1 MKLKLIVAAL
11 GLFASASSFAAIATP
26 DTPGGGELYFVVYE
40 QGAPNGGL
48 DQSFTLDL
56 GIGIN
61 SFMASKNTFQNWA
74 TLTASTNSV
83 WANFLAT
90 SDISSLQFAVLGAKS
105 TSTSTSSSVASSV
118 FSTVTLG
125 NEGNVVPP
133 LTTSSSQNS
142 NSQLSTMIGGQM
154 TSYQNNVSNTGS
166 HLTQANGQ
174 SVNAIGSGAYF
185 QDTNMA
191 AFNNLLKFTNNNAVG
206 SAPVEFTQLYR
217 SPVGTGKA
225 LEAVMPGK
233 VSFVQSGGDYV
244 LTYGANLVPTV
255 TPVPEASTYALLL
268 SGLGALGF
276 VARRRK
282 QK

>member
-11 GLFASASSFAAIATP
+11 GLVASASSFALIPQVSTV
-26 DTPGGGELYFVVYE
+26 GGGNLFLAVYE
-40 QGAPNGGL
+40 QGAANGAP

-56 GIGIN
+56 GIN
-61 SFMASKNTFQNWA
+61 TDTFYANRASFQNWA
-74 TLTASTNSV
+74 TLTASTDAI
-83 WANFLAT
+83 WAQFLAT
-90 SDISSLQFAVLGAKS
+90 SYLPALQFAVIGAKS
-105 TSTSTSSSVASSV
+105 TPTSTNAAVASAV

-125 NEGNVVPP
+125 NEASVVGA
-133 LTTSSSQNS
+133 TAAAQNS
-142 NSQLSTMIGGQM
+142 NSQLSSMIAGTINGYTQEVSGTGTHVTQNGGESM
-154 TSYQNNVSNTGS
+154 NV
-166 HLTQANGQ
+166 
-174 SVNAIGSGAYF
+174 IGSDGYF
-185 QDTNMA
+185 QTKNMA
-191 AFNNLLKFTNNNAVG
+191 AFNSTLKYTNNNAVG

-217 SPVGTGKA
+217 SPVGSGKA
-225 LEAVMPGK
+225 LQAVQAGS

-244 LTYGANLVPTV
+244 LTYGANLASPV

>member
-11 GLFASASSFAAIATP
+11 GLIASASSFADILVPSTV
-26 DTPGGGELYFVVYE
+26 GGGELYFVVYE

-56 GIGIN
+56 GINVN
-61 SFMASKNTFQNWA
+61 SFMASQNTFQNWA
-74 TLTASTNSV
+74 TLTAATNSV

-90 SDISSLQFAVLGAKS
+90 SNIPSLQFAVMGAKS

-125 NEGNVVPP
+125 GEANVVGA
-133 LTTSSSQNS
+133 TAAAQNS
-142 NSQLSTMIGGQM
+142 NSQLSSMIGGTM
-154 TSYQNNVSNTGS
+154 TAYSNNVSNTGS
-166 HLTQANGQ
+166 HLTQANGE

-185 QDTNMA
+185 QDANMA
-191 AFNNLLKFTNNNAVG
+191 AFNTTLKFTNSDAVG
-206 SAPVEFTQLYR
+206 SAPVEFTSLYR
-217 SPVGTGKA
+217 SPVGSGKA
-225 LEAVMPGK
+225 AQAVMPGT
-233 VSFVQSGGDYV
+233 VLFAQSGNDYV

-282 QK
+282 QS

>member
-11 GLFASASSFAAIATP
+11 GLIASASSFAGITQVQTA
-26 DTPGGGELYFVVYE
+26 GGGNLFLAVYE
-40 QGAPNGGL
+40 KGASNGAP

-56 GIGIN
+56 GIN
-61 SFMASKNTFQNWA
+61 TDTFYASRGSFQNWA
-74 TLTASTNSV
+74 TLTASTDAI
-83 WANFLAT
+83 WAQFLAT
-90 SDISSLQFAVLGAKS
+90 SYIPELQFAVIGAKS
-105 TSTSTSSSVASSV
+105 TGTSTSAAVASSV

-125 NEGNVVPP
+125 NEGSVVGA
-133 LTTSSSQNS
+133 SAAAQNS
-142 NSQLSTMIGGQM
+142 NGQLSVMIAG
-154 TSYQNNVSNTGS
+154 TINSYTQNVSGTGT
-166 HLTQANGQ
+166 HLTQNGGE
-174 SVNAIGSGAYF
+174 SLNTIGSGAYF
-185 QDTNMA
+185 QDSNMS
-191 AFNNLLKFTNNNAVG
+191 AFNGQLKFTNNNAVG

-217 SPVGTGKA
+217 VPGGSSVKAAQAVQTGS
-225 LEAVMPGK
+225 

-244 LTYGANLVPTV
+244 LTYGANLASPV

>member
-1 MKLKLIVAAL
+1 M
-11 GLFASASSFAAIATP
+11 
-26 DTPGGGELYFVVYE
+26 VYE

-56 GIGIN
+56 GININ
-61 SFMASKNTFQNWA
+61 SFMASKSTFQNWA

-90 SDISSLQFAVLGAKS
+90 SDIPSLQFAVLGAKS
-105 TSTSTSSSVASSV
+105 TATSTSSAVASSV

-125 NEGNVVPP
+125 NEGSVVPAP
-133 LTTSSSQNS
+133 VSPTAQNS
-142 NSQLSTMIGGQM
+142 NSQLSSMIGGQM
-154 TSYQNNVSNTGS
+154 TSYQNNVTNTGS
-166 HLTQANGQ
+166 HLTEANGQ

-191 AFNNLLKFTNNNAVG
+191 SFNTLLKFSNNNAVG

-217 SPVGTGKA
+217 STVGSGKA
-225 LEAVMPGK
+225 LEAVMPGT
-233 VSFVQSGGDYV
+233 VSFVHSGGDYV

-268 SGLGALGF
+268 AGLGALGF

-282 QK
+282 QS